1 MFYNPNV
8 TWHNSWLSA
17 TAGDKPFADVYKV
30 DGLRGIY
37 IASQIIESAVLTTNG
52 TPNLRSISPN
62 DLRSLI
68 TFDGGEFCLSFF
80 PKSAVCLLIFFFPL
94 GAIWTPIKGP
104 KTDEEGRNFTSCKN
118 IRGYQCKLHL
128 SQQLSTK
135 YPSTR
140 SIPIKSSSSA
150 IGVIIASGNMGK
162 TLGIKNNV
170 FVSADAGLSWH
181 QILKGSHYFNMGD
194 HGGDLFVYFFPHFYY
209 ILYQLFV

>member
-68 TFDGGEFCLSFF
+68 TFDGGEI
-80 PKSAVCLLIFFFPL
+80 CLLGFFF
-94 GAIWTPIKGP
+94 
-104 KTDEEGRNFTSCKN
+104 RN
-118 IRGYQCKLHL
+118 Q
-128 SQQLSTK
+128 
-135 YPSTR
+135 
-140 SIPIKSSSSA
+140 
-150 IGVIIASGNMGK
+150 
-162 TLGIKNNV
+162 
-170 FVSADAGLSWH
+170 
-181 QILKGSHYFNMGD
+181 
-194 HGGDLFVYFFPHFYY
+194 LFVYLFFSSHKVPFGLPSKAPKLMRKVA
-209 ILYQLFV
+209 ISRVVKTFEDTNANSTCLSN